1 MNSAMGEASNLI
13 LQNFRCF
20 RKEQRGRLRPITLLV
35 GENSTGKSSFLAGY
49 AAINQCFKDRILND
63 EPDFNRDPFELGSF
77 EDIVYATDE
86 KADGSK
92 EFCIG
97 MSFEIDSS
105 TRNNPVELR
114 IKYRQKNTL
123 PRVHSI
129 KYRFSKSDYIEFE
142 RNQNFTKIK
151 LPSNSLD
158 SKIDLANTY
167 YFVKAIADE
176 NATSPQGLEQ
186 NISAQIAQSMIGHN
200 TVKSRKEIAHVVTYL
215 EQIASKYSNI
225 ESLPELHY
233 PAIFS
238 LNTREV
244 IANAPIRSKPK
255 RTYDPIREL
264 PNSEGDH
271 IPLLLMRLSKGNR
284 DTWEKFRQRLVEF
297 GKTSGLFSDVRV
309 KCYGNGGSSQFQV
322 QVKVRSG
329 KFTNIKDVGY
339 GVSQCLSVIINVV
352 YHQSNGVPSNSVFF
366 LQHPEVHMHP
376 RALAELSNFVCNAFQ
391 ESGNR
396 FVIETHSDFITDRMR
411 LLVRDGVV
419 DKNDISIIYFEPNGP
434 SVNLHSLELDEDGN
448 LFNCP
453 PSYRQFFLNEVNR
466 LIGIGE

>member
-1 MNSAMGEASNLI
+1 MGEASKLI

-20 RKEQRGRLRPITLLV
+20 GDEQQGRLRPITLLV

-63 EPDFNRDPFELGSF
+63 KPDFNRDPFELGSF
-77 EDIVYATDE
+77 EDIVHATDE

-105 TRNNPVELR
+105 TRNNPAELR
-114 IKYRQKNTL
+114 IKCRQKNTL

-129 KYRFSKSDYIEFE
+129 MYRFGKSDYIEFE
-142 RNQNFTKIK
+142 RNQKSTKIE
-151 LPSNSLD
+151 LPSYSLE

-176 NATSPQGLEQ
+176 NASSSQSTEQ
-186 NISAQIAQSMIGHN
+186 NVSTQIAQSMIGQK
-200 TVKSRKEIAHVVTYL
+200 TVKSRKEIAHVAAYL

-225 ESLPELHY
+225 KPLPGLRD

-238 LNTREV
+238 LNTREI
-244 IANAPIRSKPK
+244 IASGPIRSKPQ
-255 RTYDPIREL
+255 RTYNPIREL
-264 PNSEGDH
+264 PKSEGDH
-271 IPLLLMRLSKGNR
+271 IPLLILRLSKGNR

-297 GKTSGLFSDVRV
+297 GKTSGLFSDIRI
-309 KCYGNGGSSQFQV
+309 KSYGNGGNSPFQV

-329 KFTNIKDVGY
+329 KFVNIKDVGY

-396 FVIETHSDFITDRMR
+396 FVIETHSDFIADRMR

-434 SVNLHSLELDEDGN
+434 SVNLHSLELDEDGD
-448 LFNCP
+448 LLNCP